1 MVDLV
6 CAPINSSPPL
16 PSPSFS
22 NFFSV
27 FLSFTRDVILA
38 SSSSVGIPSPSVSQ
52 VPLVL
57 MRCLLLVRDSRLERP
72 PLPLLSS
79 SSALLRP
86 CECDASGKE
95 RKRQD
100 SDENGVSQ
108 ESSIGYLTI
117 EQKEHLTVA
126 SRSATFLATLT
137 VAENN
142 IVSLNPLK
150 FRFVPPSV
158 WRSAFPCSRSSLG
171 LLSVSVSPCGSSL
184 SPPSPSP
191 AQAKAHDSRTQKQK
205 RRPEKSLL
213 PSCLPGGARSGPQK
227 DNDLQSEVKWPRKRL
242 GAHRKDCPEI
252 PRRREKSLECV
263 PRPLAGP

>member
-1 MVDLV
+1 MFETRDSRG
-6 CAPINSSPPL
+6 PPSSS
-16 PSPSFS
+16 PSPSF
-22 NFFSV
+22 
-27 FLSFTRDVILA
+27 
-38 SSSSVGIPSPSVSQ
+38 
-52 VPLVL
+52 
-57 MRCLLLVRDSRLERP
+57 
-72 PLPLLSS
+72 
-79 SSALLRP
+79 LRP
-86 CECDASGKE
+86 CDASGKE
-95 RKRQD
+95 KKRQD

-184 SPPSPSP
+184 PSPSL
-191 AQAKAHDSRTQKQK
+191 AQAKADDSRDRKEDQKEK
-205 RRPEKSLL
+205 RV
-213 PSCLPGGARSGPQK
+213 SCLLSARR
-227 DNDLQSEVKWPRKRL
+227 SEV
-242 GAHRKDCPEI
+242 GASERQ
-252 PRRREKSLECV
+252 
-263 PRPLAGP
+263 

>member
-108 ESSIGYLTI
+108 ESSIGYSTI

-126 SRSATFLATLT
+126 SRSAKFLGTLT

-142 IVSLNPLK
+142 IISLNPLNPPSPN

-191 AQAKAHDSRTQKQK
+191 AQAKAHDSRDRKEDQKK
-205 RRPEKSLL
+205 V
-213 PSCLPGGARSGPQK
+213 SCLLSARR
-227 DNDLQSEVKWPRKRL
+227 SEVAASERQ
-242 GAHRKDCPEI
+242 
-252 PRRREKSLECV
+252 
-263 PRPLAGP
+263 